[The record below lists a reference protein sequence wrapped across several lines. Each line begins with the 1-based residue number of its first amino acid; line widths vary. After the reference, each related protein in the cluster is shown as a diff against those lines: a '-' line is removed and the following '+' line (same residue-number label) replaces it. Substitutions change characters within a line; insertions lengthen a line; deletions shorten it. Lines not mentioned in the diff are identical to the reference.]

1 MHTHEQWP
9 CGWIYVCVFFFKS
22 GVSFFVFTCC
32 FNRVARGGISKSPH
46 VGGENSPFNFSG
58 RLWAPTV
65 DLRFCIHHCRFQQH
79 EAMAKR
85 GVWLWLDSTHIF
97 YWSIRESPPQKK
109 TWRRS
114 SPVLPKKKGALYF
127 WVGLVW
133 LLLVVSLVTPKTH
146 ITLKKWWLADW
157 QTAFPLKLPFIFC
170 FFFQKGMLG
179 ASASLFFSLGS
190 FASFLKFT
198 PTSQAPWQSN
208 SWTKSVP
215 IGRFS
220 AVKKMGDMPAMLG
233 V

>member
-1 MHTHEQWP
+1 MGIILGYYRDAYWSTSISECHKECVSWELGTSRSFTSWFCNWKNWHCDFKWKKLGRG
-9 CGWIYVCVFFFKS
+9 CTLMNSDHVDGYMFVFFFKS

-58 RLWAPTV
+58 RLWAPAV

-114 SPVLPKKKGALYF
+114 SPVLQKKRRIVFLSWF
-127 WVGLVW
+127 
-133 LLLVVSLVTPKTH
+133 SLV
-146 ITLKKWWLADW
+146 IA
-157 QTAFPLKLPFIFC
+157 C
-170 FFFQKGMLG
+170 G
-179 ASASLFFSLGS
+179 
-190 FASFLKFT
+190 
-198 PTSQAPWQSN
+198 
-208 SWTKSVP
+208 
-215 IGRFS
+215 
-220 AVKKMGDMPAMLG
+220 
-233 V
+233 